1 MVGGVRRCSDHDHL
15 LRCGQTVAPRYRL
28 LKAFQGNI
36 EVMFISEK
44 DESETIKAK
53 RKPVISESSE
63 EEEEDKEEE
72 VQDSGNH
79 RLR

>member
-1 MVGGVRRCSDHDHL
+1 
-15 LRCGQTVAPRYRL
+15 
-28 LKAFQGNI
+28 
-36 EVMFISEK
+36 MFISEK

-63 EEEEDKEEE
+63 EEEEDEEEE

-79 RLR
+79 RFR